1 MTQLTPALAGGARV
15 IPDSP
20 NTVIAELQE
29 VVLREMSRTIYDCLS
44 DSDLGVCLVTGA
56 METCSVVPDADPPL
70 CAECGEKMTRRD
82 DGVIFGFHL
91 AAPAGSNWWVVLGV
105 SPEASAEEIRAA
117 YRALARDLHPDN
129 QATGDADKFITL
141 QNAHDQ
147 ALTGKEGVHA

>member
-82 DGVIFGFHL
+82 DGVIFGFHWFAVKDGDL
-91 AAPAGSNWWVVLGV
+91 RVRGAGD
-105 SPEASAEEIRAA
+105 PCR
-117 YRALARDLHPDN
+117 
-129 QATGDADKFITL
+129 TL
-141 QNAHDQ
+141 
-147 ALTGKEGVHA
+147 TT